1 MDVEPWVVWC
11 GACGSAAAIGLSVT
25 WLNLI
30 SFTGGKARRLDSQD
44 RDLAERLEPWLA
56 KRDEYRVL
64 LRLLLLLDACLL
76 FVCYAA
82 WDAYCRAGEVSPG
95 LRFGV
100 PGGIAALF
108 FILSEFL
115 GRHLSAAVGGRL
127 LASMMP
133 VVWGLG
139 ILFFPFSLIIRC
151 CHRWA
156 ERWHEIRR
164 DEHGAATAED
174 EILSL
179 IERDKEDEEG
189 EDDLAEDE
197 KRMIQGVFDLD
208 ETLVHEIMTPRVDVD
223 AIEESASVAEVKAKI
238 IASGHS
244 RIPVFRES
252 VDHVVGVI
260 FAKDLLDEE
269 RLATCQSLAGLQHQ
283 PVFIPETKNVGDL
296 LAEFQA
302 SRNHFA
308 IVLDEYGGTAGLV
321 TFEDILEEIV
331 GDIQDEYDDEEE
343 VAVSLPLPDGFHVV
357 DARSTIDEVNELLDL
372 ELSEDED
379 YDTLA
384 GYMAAHCGHIPQ
396 EGEAGRTEA
405 LEFEILEAD
414 QRRVVK
420 LKIRRLDK
428 EDRDEP

>member
-1 MDVEPWVVWC
+1 MDVEPWVLWC
-11 GACGSAAAIGLSVT
+11 GACGSAAAIGLSVI

-30 SFTGGKARRLDSQD
+30 SFTGGKARRLDSQN

-64 LRLLLLLDACLL
+64 LRLLLLMNCCVL

-82 WDAYCRAGEVSPG
+82 WDDACRLGNVSAGV
-95 LRFGV
+95 RFGV

-127 LASMMP
+127 LAALMP
-133 VVWGLG
+133 VVWCLG
-139 ILFFPFSLIIRC
+139 IVFFPFTIIIRG

-156 ERWHEIRR
+156 ERWHEMRR
-164 DEHGAATAED
+164 EEHGKATAED

-179 IERDKEDEEG
+179 VERESEDEEG
-189 EDDLAEDE
+189 DDDLAEDE
-197 KRMIQGVFDLD
+197 RRMIQGVFDLD

-223 AIEESASVAEVKAKI
+223 AIEENASLAEVKTKI
-238 IASGHS
+238 VSSGHS

-252 VDHVVGVI
+252 IDHVVGVI
-260 FAKDLLDEE
+260 YAKDLLDEA
-269 RLATCQSLAGLQHQ
+269 RFATCTSLADFQHQ

-296 LAEFQA
+296 LAEFQQ

-343 VAVSLPLPDGFHVV
+343 ISVSEAQPDGFQLV
-357 DARSTIDEVNELLDL
+357 DARMTIDEVNELLDL

-405 LEFEILEAD
+405 LEYEIVEAD
-414 QRRVVK
+414 QRRVKK
-420 LKIRRLDK
+420 LKIRKLD
-428 EDRDEP
+428 EEERDEP

>member
-11 GACGSAAAIGLSVT
+11 GACGSAAAIGLSVI

-30 SFTGGKARRLDSQD
+30 SFTGGKARRLDSQN
-44 RDLAERLEPWLA
+44 RELAERLEPWLA

-64 LRLLLLLDACLL
+64 LRLLLLLDCCVL

-82 WDAYCRAGEVSPG
+82 WDDACRLGNASAGM
-95 LRFGV
+95 RFGV

-108 FILSEFL
+108 FVLSEFL

-127 LASMMP
+127 LAALMP

-139 ILFFPFSLIIRC
+139 IVFFPFTIIIRG

-156 ERWHEIRR
+156 ERWHEMRR
-164 DEHGAATAED
+164 EEHGKATAED

-179 IERDKEDEEG
+179 IERESEDEEG
-189 EDDLAEDE
+189 DDDLAEDE
-197 KRMIQGVFDLD
+197 RRMIQGVFDLD

-223 AIEESASVAEVKAKI
+223 AIEENASLAEVKTKI
-238 IASGHS
+238 VSSGHS

-252 VDHVVGVI
+252 IDHVVGVI
-260 FAKDLLDEE
+260 YAKDLLDEA
-269 RLATCQSLAGLQHQ
+269 RFATCTSLADFQHQ

-296 LAEFQA
+296 LAEFQQ

-343 VAVSLPLPDGFHVV
+343 ISVSEAQPDGFQLV
-357 DARSTIDEVNELLDL
+357 DARMTIDEVNELLDI

-396 EGEAGRTEA
+396 EGEAGRTEV
-405 LEFEILEAD
+405 LEYEIVEAD
-414 QRRVVK
+414 QRRVKK
-420 LKIRRLDK
+420 LKIRKLD
-428 EDRDEP
+428 EEERDEP